1 MSDSDIEK
9 TTIYITIYDADS
21 CLSKSAELTGFCSV
35 DDAAKHYQSEWPIVK
50 FDMPHLVMLAKSKG
64 ADRLVISQRELH
76 Q

>member
-1 MSDSDIEK
+1 M
-9 TTIYITIYDADS
+9 IYITIYDADS

-35 DDAAKHYQSEWPIVK
+35 DDAAKHYQQEWPIVK

-76 Q
+76 K